1 MFEFDFNDTHKK
13 NSSVESAQDST
24 ALTLDEVAEII
35 RIAESHSLSNA
46 DRIKLLLIARDR
58 KKRAYG
64 KSSHN

>member
-1 MFEFDFNDTHKK
+1 MFEFDFNDTHHK
-13 NSSVESAQDST
+13 NSSVESTHDST

-35 RIAESHSLSNA
+35 RIAESHSLSSA

-58 KKRAYG
+58 KKRTYG

>member
-13 NSSVESAQDST
+13 NSTVESVPDPT
-24 ALTLDEVAEII
+24 ALTPDEVAEII

-46 DRIKLLLIARDR
+46 DRIKLLLIARNR

-64 KSSHN
+64 QSSNN

>member
-1 MFEFDFNDTHKK
+1 MFDFDFNDTQNK
-13 NSSVESAQDST
+13 NSAVESAPDPT

-35 RIAESHSLSNA
+35 RIAESHSLSSA

-64 KSSHN
+64 KSSNN